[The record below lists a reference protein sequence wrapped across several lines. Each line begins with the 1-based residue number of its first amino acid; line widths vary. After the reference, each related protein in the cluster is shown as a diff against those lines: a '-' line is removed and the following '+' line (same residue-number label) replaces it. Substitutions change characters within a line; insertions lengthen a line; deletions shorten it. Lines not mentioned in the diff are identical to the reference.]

1 MRSSVFKIKFNK
13 SAFELNDDYEYLS
26 DIDKEKILDL
36 EAESFFDY
44 DEDDRYVC
52 LVITSSIE
60 MEKYV
65 EVLNS
70 NHINNEYFDLSNDI
84 LKFKINIKEEL
95 KDKIS
100 TLNSIKWS
108 FFIDDL
114 DEWIINNLDIDMVLD
129 RISEVGI
136 GTLTEVEKQFLKYY
150 KK

>member
-1 MRSSVFKIKFNK
+1 MRSSVFKIKFTK

-52 LVITSSIE
+52 FVIASSIE

-114 DEWIINNLDIDMVLD
+114 DEWIINHLDIDMVLD

>member
-1 MRSSVFKIKFNK
+1 MRSSVFKIKFTK

-52 LVITSSIE
+52 FVITSSIE

-114 DEWIINNLDIDMVLD
+114 DEWIINHLDIDMVLD